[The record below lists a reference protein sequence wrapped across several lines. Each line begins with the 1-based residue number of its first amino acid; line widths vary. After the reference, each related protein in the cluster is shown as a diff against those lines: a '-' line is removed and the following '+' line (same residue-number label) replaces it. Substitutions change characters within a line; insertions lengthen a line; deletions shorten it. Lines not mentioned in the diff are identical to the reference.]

1 LGLPAIPAGV
11 VEFSDRLRK
20 RDGAR
25 GCREFL
31 NTALTWLTENEELQ
45 KYDGQDYTA
54 ASMLSLFLFAKLA
67 RMNIEE
73 TLDFLSS
80 NKSRMKQ
87 IGLETV
93 PTKGA
98 VTKFRQR
105 MGTDFNRIL
114 GLLIAYI
121 YPRLHEL

>member
-1 LGLPAIPAGV
+1 
-11 VEFSDRLRK
+11 
-20 RDGAR
+20 
-25 GCREFL
+25 
-31 NTALTWLTENEELQ
+31 
-45 KYDGQDYTA
+45 
-54 ASMLSLFLFAKLA
+54 MLSLFLFAKLA
-67 RMNIEE
+67 RIYIEE
-73 TLDFLSS
+73 TLDFLTS

-93 PTKGA
+93 PKKGA